1 LGGRPLSAGEI
12 VRDGGP
18 RLEQARCI
26 HICIYIHIYVE
37 LVGVLKVG
45 DSQKMFKHERLG
57 ISIGI
62 CLYVYIYINIYIY
75 IYICIVRVAF

>member
-1 LGGRPLSAGEI
+1 MHVLWGPLGGRPLSAGEI

-26 HICIYIHIYVE
+26 HICIYIYIYIYVE

-62 CLYVYIYINIYIY
+62 CLYVYIYIYMY
-75 IYICIVRVAF
+75 S

>member
-1 LGGRPLSAGEI
+1 MVVLDSSRRVAFI
-12 VRDGGP
+12 YVY
-18 RLEQARCI
+18 
-26 HICIYIHIYVE
+26 IYIYIYVE

-62 CLYVYIYINIYIY
+62 CLYVYIYIY
-75 IYICIVRVAF
+75 V